1 MLDRVE
7 RGAERSGA
15 DDVNVARRP
24 EELAPARRAV
34 AIGTFDGVHRGHRRV
49 IEAAEAAH
57 LRPTVVTFDPHPRAF
72 FGNRVEL
79 LATIERRLEL
89 LEEAGVEDVLLL
101 SFDESLA
108 LLDAEEFAESILRA
122 AGAEVVAAGETFRF
136 GRNRSGDL
144 DLLERMGF
152 DVRRVPL
159 VDNVSSSH
167 VRRLLATG
175 DVRHAA
181 GLLGR
186 PAEVEGVVVLGDQR
200 GGTLGFPTANLAVA
214 PDLLV
219 PAFGIY
225 AGSALGHRAAVSIG
239 TNPHYG
245 GTERRVEAYLL
256 DYAGDLYGRRVV
268 VELWERLRDE
278 AVFESEAELDRGDR
292 RRRGAHPG
300 GDPARLAARR
310 PGGGGCCPLCARNVT
325 SRHLRGH
332 GDCRPE
338 GSVARTAGERPLPGV
353 RRDLLEAQR
362 GRHRPE
368 EPRLPDL
375 RLRRLDPGQPAG
387 GAASAAPLR
396 LGSAAAPVRPIAL
409 TPPK

>member
-1 MLDRVE
+1 M
-7 RGAERSGA
+7 
-15 DDVNVARRP
+15 NVARRP
-24 EELAPARRAV
+24 EELAPARRAA

-200 GGTLGFPTANLAVA
+200 GGTLGFPTANLAVD

-225 AGSALGHRAAVSIG
+225 AGWALGHRAAVSIG

-256 DYAGDLYGRRVV
+256 DYADDLYGRRVV

-278 AVFESEAELDRGDR
+278 AVFESEAELI
-292 RRRGAHPG
+292 
-300 GDPARLAARR
+300 AAI
-310 PGGGGCCPLCARNVT
+310 
-325 SRHLRGH
+325 
-332 GDCRPE
+332 DDD
-338 GSVARTAGERPLPGV
+338 VARTRAATRPG
-353 RRDLLEAQR
+353 
-362 GRHRPE
+362 
-368 EPRLPDL
+368 
-375 RLRRLDPGQPAG
+375 
-387 GAASAAPLR
+387 
-396 LGSAAAPVRPIAL
+396 
-409 TPPK
+409 